1 MKSKTLTIFLV
12 ASLLH
17 LIGGVALM
25 VLRVGEWGGAIAAVG
40 ALFVFAALWVLISR
54 AVNEDLQNW
63 NYVNPLQTVRLEHHN
78 FNYNVNVSQIDEGKE
93 IARVLPDGSEVRM
106 RHFRRYH
113 H

>member
-17 LIGGVALM
+17 LIGGIVLM
-25 VLRVGEWGGAIAAVG
+25 VLRVGEWGGAVAAFG
-40 ALFVFAALWVLISR
+40 ALFVFGALWVLISR

-63 NYVNPLQTVRLEHHN
+63 NQHHAFNTVRIEHHN
-78 FNYNVNVSQIDEGKE
+78 FNYQVNVSQIDEGKE
-93 IARVLPDGSEVRM
+93 VARILPDGSEVRM